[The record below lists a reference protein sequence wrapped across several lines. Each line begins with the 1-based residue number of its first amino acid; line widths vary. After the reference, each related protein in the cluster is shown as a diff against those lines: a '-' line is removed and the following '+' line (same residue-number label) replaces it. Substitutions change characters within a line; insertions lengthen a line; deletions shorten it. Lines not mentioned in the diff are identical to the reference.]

1 MCSILKRE
9 DLKMRIHP
17 DGYFNRKTL
26 QYAPQGCKN
35 SSMYDRASHSWV
47 QAHLTST
54 ACMCHNPMQLPLPT
68 GDTATGAWQNQN
80 RKSLREILRGEK
92 KSSLSCW
99 ACIKILLEWSPR
111 PFFQGGFSWM
121 PGQGKTFFFFFFLLA
136 VHYLKRRYTHCHLLP
151 SCCSSKRHAP
161 KHGGVANVV
170 FLYAVRDWAM
180 PHCPGEHD
188 QLWLQSGKT

>member
-92 KSSLSCW
+92 KVLTVLLSLYKDSFGMVTK
-99 ACIKILLEWSPR
+99 AILSGVFLEC
-111 PFFQGGFSWM
+111 QV
-121 PGQGKTFFFFFFLLA
+121 GQGKTFFFFSFFARSALLKTSIHTLSFAA
-136 VHYLKRRYTHCHLLP
+136 V
-151 SCCSSKRHAP
+151 
-161 KHGGVANVV
+161 
-170 FLYAVRDWAM
+170 M
-180 PHCPGEHD
+180 
-188 QLWLQSGKT
+188 LQF